1 MKKKLLALILALA
14 MVLSLTA
21 CGDQSAD
28 PSDNSDDSQ
37 NQEASDT
44 LSQKVYV
51 STAQGGSLYYT
62 VGIAITQ
69 LWTEKIPGAV
79 ASANSSSGSAENLNL
94 LISGETNLG
103 IVQSNLIKDAY
114 SGENAFAGDPH
125 EEMRI
130 IAPLTTA
137 YYHIIARK
145 NADIHCLADARGK
158 RVCVGLSGSGNMT
171 TNTLIFDAIGMSF
184 DDFDPQYVSM
194 SEALEAMKNGL
205 MDMTIVFGQYPD
217 SNVMDAVSAAG
228 SNLELVSFTQDEI
241 DKITAANSWIVK
253 ATIPGGTYTG
263 YDEDILT
270 LAHNGFLCATADF
283 PENDAYL
290 LTKTTFSNLD
300 WLREAYA
307 GLDCYAT
314 QNLAMLGGSMQFYVD
329 GTRYVDVWCFRF
341 KNVYDMPETLTAT
354 GELKLTGNNESDA
367 AAMYGVQRK
376 FGVKVTDEYTVNSG
390 SIMLQSDYKLW
401 HNMLNAQEVEILV
414 DGEWLPIVITKQKFE
429 RSFRRSVLKAVEFS
443 FTMANPEQNNLIG
456 RINFL
461 FYDGGGQ
468 CGEPGG

>member
-1 MKKKLLALILALA
+1 MTSPQTPPTTLTILRIKKPLI
-14 MVLSLTA
+14 
-21 CGDQSAD
+21 
-28 PSDNSDDSQ
+28 P
-37 NQEASDT
+37 
-44 LSQKVYV
+44 YV

-314 QNLAMLGGSMQFYVD
+314 QNPYEAALSTGVPLHDGSLRALQELGLAQ
-329 GTRYVDVWCFRF
+329 
-341 KNVYDMPETLTAT
+341 
-354 GELKLTGNNESDA
+354 
-367 AAMYGVQRK
+367 
-376 FGVKVTDEYTVNSG
+376 
-390 SIMLQSDYKLW
+390 
-401 HNMLNAQEVEILV
+401 
-414 DGEWLPIVITKQKFE
+414 
-429 RSFRRSVLKAVEFS
+429 
-443 FTMANPEQNNLIG
+443 
-456 RINFL
+456 
-461 FYDGGGQ
+461 
-468 CGEPGG
+468 

>member
-300 WLREAYA
+300 WLLEAYA

-314 QNLAMLGGSMQFYVD
+314 QNPYEAALSTGVPLHDGSLRALQELGLAQ
-329 GTRYVDVWCFRF
+329 
-341 KNVYDMPETLTAT
+341 
-354 GELKLTGNNESDA
+354 
-367 AAMYGVQRK
+367 
-376 FGVKVTDEYTVNSG
+376 
-390 SIMLQSDYKLW
+390 
-401 HNMLNAQEVEILV
+401 
-414 DGEWLPIVITKQKFE
+414 
-429 RSFRRSVLKAVEFS
+429 
-443 FTMANPEQNNLIG
+443 
-456 RINFL
+456 
-461 FYDGGGQ
+461 
-468 CGEPGG
+468 